1 MFAAWEPT
9 IDMTQY
15 QIRAAEDI
23 LSLTRVLKE
32 AWIFGASAAE
42 KRAEDASQNVFEGIA
57 RLRAEGAFDVGK
69 DVVVGD
75 TEMKGVGESS

>member
-1 MFAAWEPT
+1 
-9 IDMTQY
+9 MTQY

-32 AWIFGASAAE
+32 AWIFGKLQTVGASAGVM
-42 KRAEDASQNVFEGIA
+42 RAEDASQNVFEGIA